1 MLISDFTDRLPVC
14 LVTSAAGTRK
24 KAPDSDLFP
33 QSASPHGLPPCI
45 SRRNAPSRIPAPWA
59 SCALLTLRTCHGLS
73 LRLPHH
79 VRRQRYPERTRI
91 LAPHF
96 HSEGGIQMVTTELKR
111 IPRTCPPDGAVIKYG
126 IELNHA
132 DDSGSD
138 RPIGQL
144 RGTPVR
150 IIVPIADR
158 SLTTSNP
165 ARHSEA
171 HQRSPYRVNC
181 ARCLVTA
188 GTFWRH
194 ANRGPPGTDCREAR
208 GDRAERTAGRKH
220 SACRGSEEKRN
231 KEKGQGDRTAN
242 LTPPIP
248 TAGASIEAPAT
259 TAYQKDN

>member
-1 MLISDFTDRLPVC
+1 
-14 LVTSAAGTRK
+14 
-24 KAPDSDLFP
+24 
-33 QSASPHGLPPCI
+33 
-45 SRRNAPSRIPAPWA
+45 
-59 SCALLTLRTCHGLS
+59 
-73 LRLPHH
+73 
-79 VRRQRYPERTRI
+79 
-91 LAPHF
+91 
-96 HSEGGIQMVTTELKR
+96 MVTTELKR

-181 ARCLVTA
+181 ARCLGNGRDILAARQQGTA
-188 GTFWRH
+188 RDGLSRSSRRPRGAHGRTQALGMSWIRREEEQRKGT
-194 ANRGPPGTDCREAR
+194 GG
-208 GDRAERTAGRKH
+208 
-220 SACRGSEEKRN
+220 
-231 KEKGQGDRTAN
+231 
-242 LTPPIP
+242 
-248 TAGASIEAPAT
+248 
-259 TAYQKDN
+259 